1 MKSENIF
8 IALTI
13 SAIVV
18 MLKIAAVT
26 TGTADAVYVPLNQW
40 LNAVF

>member
-1 MKSENIF
+1 MQSDNIF

-13 SAIVV
+13 SALIMLLNIV
-18 MLKIAAVT
+18 AVT
-26 TGTADAVYVPLNQW
+26 SGIADAVYAPVSHW